1 MRIKYILIVGIITF
15 IMFIG
20 GVKADISYDI
30 TEMNISS
37 SGGTVNFKGW
47 AIVAGTNNY
56 GTKLSRIAMF
66 AVGSDGSKEASTN
79 LIELNSASNNFYPV
93 MCVNRSGRSSIQVGT
108 GLCNAEVSSRCS
120 NGDCIYRNVR
130 FESSFKIND
139 LVKLGNNV
147 KFKIVIY
154 YNPNFN
160 SSLNR
165 DIINGGSKST
175 PNSQEKYI
183 GVYNVNCRINGSQC
197 KIGTNEI
204 EYNSSSSDKVTVKI
218 ENVTDQAKVVESN
231 AKFQK
236 EVGSTFEKISDNCK
250 LVKGSTVKIQRR
262 IGEMNYKYAG
272 YYVGA
277 EYFHVHGYMISTTA
291 SGATGCSG
299 CGYNSA
305 YAYATWLSVDGTLV
319 MNFGKE
325 ELNPPSCST
334 GDVKNLECENAGFEY
349 SCEDSVS
356 VTYRASHSSS
366 GDLGSCSG
374 TGHST
379 ITATYQVAQTGDLT
393 FNLDRGP
400 IYSGGSFTFSVNYLN
415 YAIWYYTD
423 RVDECPLIAV
433 PNSVY
438 GTRRCNCDRCCNSE
452 GKCHSCHCSRCKTC
466 GTYYTYSPD
475 CPQGSDRNRVNF
487 EKEIAKT
494 YTSTKIT
501 KPDNLKVTMPNSNTV
516 GGAKNTSPGEW
527 KCGNTEALIRWR
539 PNEPMYLLCTYEL
552 KNAYVNRTTSEVS
565 YGNIN
570 NSNGAYLA
578 EGQKYFVPLKWGN
591 NGFEVSAVFK
601 DLSAFNNI
609 VWSGTYKCD
618 VECQQ
623 RLFNNINDS
632 DDNVPSGYY
641 HNNTPGLYL
650 YMYRPI
656 SLSDPFPNNRQAG
669 FNWHKWLDENKK
681 NRLKNTYN
689 ENNKEYT
696 VSLTNANIS
705 TVKEYNKLQ
714 LTGSALG
721 YMNNSI
727 NLDGRSKFV
736 NTYGF
741 IRRTN
746 ADYYAL
752 GKGVY
757 SK

>member
-1 MRIKYILIVGIITF
+1 MRIRYILIVGFVTF

-30 TEMNISS
+30 TDLNINSS
-37 SGGTVNFKGW
+37 SGTVTFTGW
-47 AIVAGTNNY
+47 ALKAGTNNY
-56 GTKLSRIAMF
+56 GTKLTRIAMF
-66 AVGSDGSKEASTN
+66 AVGSKGSKEATTN
-79 LIELNSASNNFYPV
+79 LIEVNSSSNNFYPV
-93 MCVNRSGRSSIQVGT
+93 MCVNRSGKSSIQVGT

-130 FESSFKIND
+130 FTSSFKIKD
-139 LVKLGNNV
+139 LVNLGSNV

-160 SSLNR
+160 STLNK

-175 PNSQEKYI
+175 PNSEEKYI
-183 GVYNVNCRINGSQC
+183 GVYNVNCKINGSQC
-197 KIGTNEI
+197 KLGTNEV
-204 EYNSSSSDKVTVKI
+204 EYNSGSSDKINLKI
-218 ENVTDQAKVVESN
+218 ENVTDSAKVVEGN

-236 EVGSTFEKISDNCK
+236 EVGSTFEKISDYCK
-250 LVKGSTVKIQRR
+250 LVKGRTVKIQRR
-262 IGEMNYKYAG
+262 IKEMNYRYSDKYA
-272 YYVGA
+272 GA
-277 EYFHVHGYMISTTA
+277 EYFHVHGYAISTTA

-305 YAYATWLSVDGTLV
+305 YAYATWLSVDGTLI

-325 ELNPPSCST
+325 ELNPPSCATS
-334 GDVKNLECENAGFEY
+334 DVKNLECQNGGFEY
-349 SCEDSVS
+349 SCENSVS
-356 VTYRASHSSS
+356 VKVSVRVTDPDIRCGAEGCCSSNT
-366 GDLGSCSG
+366 GSD
-374 TGHST
+374 T
-379 ITATYQVAQTGDLT
+379 ITATYQINQTGDLT

-400 IYSGGSFTFSVNYLN
+400 IYSGGGFTFSASYLN

-423 RVDECPLIAV
+423 RVDACPQIAV
-433 PNSVY
+433 SGVKY
-438 GTRRCNCDRCCNSE
+438 GTKKACCSTDEN
-452 GKCHSCHCSRCKTC
+452 GKRHCTCRKLSCK
-466 GTYYTYSPD
+466 TYYTYSPD
-475 CPQGSDRNRVNF
+475 CPKDSDRNLVLY
-487 EKEIAKT
+487 ESEIAKT
-494 YTSTKIT
+494 YNSTKIT
-501 KPDNLKVTMPNSNTV
+501 KSDNMKVTMPDSNTV
-516 GGAKNTSPGEW
+516 GGNKNTSPGEW
-527 KCGNTEALIRWR
+527 KCGNTEALTRWR

-552 KNAYVNRTTSEVS
+552 KNAFVNRTTSLVS

-570 NSNGAYLA
+570 NSSGTYLA
-578 EGQKYFVPLKWGN
+578 EGKKYFVPLKWGN

-623 RLFNNINDS
+623 RLFNNIP
-632 DDNVPSGYY
+632 DDGEDVPSGYY

-689 ENNKEYT
+689 ENNIEYT
-696 VSLTNANIS
+696 VSLTSANIS
-705 TVKEYNKLQ
+705 TIKDYNDTQ
-714 LTGSALG
+714 LNNKG

-727 NLDGRSKFV
+727 ELNGLSKFI

-741 IRRTN
+741 VKRTN

-757 SK
+757 SR